1 MESNDAQRQ
10 LSEIDRLKAATQVES
25 TAVAAW
31 AWPVL
36 VVVAMVATF
45 TSFQFLDEPWQAIVS
60 AAWCVF
66 VAIWIRVIRRNN
78 RAVRPR
84 VERTAGQRKKDIKEW
99 VVLLVAAN
107 AITFGLSRI
116 SWTVAGIGMA
126 IFCSF
131 AGGVFSRRGRRA

>member
-1 MESNDAQRQ
+1 MESKDAQRQ
-10 LSEIDRLKAATQVES
+10 LIEIDRLKTATQVEA

-36 VVVAMVATF
+36 VVAMIATF
-45 TSFQFLDEPWQAIVS
+45 ASFQFLDEPWHAIVS
-60 AAWCVF
+60 ATWCVF
-66 VAIWIRVIRRNN
+66 VAIWIRVIRRDN
-78 RAVRPR
+78 RAVRQPA
-84 VERTAGQRKKDIKEW
+84 ERTSEQRKQDIKEW
-99 VVLLVAAN
+99 VVLLIAAN

-131 AGGVFSRRGRRA
+131 AGGVFSRRGRRV